1 MNKLTIDKLDVKG
14 KRVLLRVDFNV
25 PLDENGKITDDT
37 RIRESLPTIKKI
49 LVDGGMP
56 VIMSHLGRPKGKK
69 NPSMSLKPVSL
80 RLAELLRQPVL
91 MAEDCIGDSVEQ
103 QTKGLK
109 PGDAMLLEN
118 LRFYKEE
125 EANDDVFCRNLA
137 KLGDVYVNDAFGTAH
152 RAHASTAG
160 ITKYFKQNAAGYLME
175 KEIRYL
181 GSALQNPKRPFV
193 AIIGGAKIS
202 GKIDVIENLMK
213 TVDTVLVGGGM
224 AFTFA
229 KAMGYEIGA
238 SLIEAEKMDMA
249 KEIIEKAKSSRSRIL
264 FPIDTV
270 VAKEFK
276 NDTEFKTVPVDS
288 IPSGWMGL
296 DIGLGT
302 LEVYKKEILSAGMV
316 VWNGPMGVFEMP
328 NFAKGTRTVAE
339 LLAEAT
345 KKGCTTIVGGGDSAA
360 AVTEM
365 GFADKVTHVS
375 TGGGASLEYLEGK
388 KLPGLEALT
397 NVREKDAA

>member
-1 MNKLTIDKLDVKG
+1 MNKLTIDKIDVKA

-25 PLDENGKITDDT
+25 PLDDKGTITDDT

-49 LVDGGMP
+49 IAEGGKP
-56 VIMSHLGRPKGKK
+56 VIMSHLGRPKGKR
-69 NPSMSLKPVSL
+69 NPSMSLKPVAV
-80 RLAELLRQPVL
+80 RLSELLGIPVL
-91 MAEDCIGDSVEQ
+91 MADDCVGEVVEK
-103 QTKGLK
+103 QTTNLK
-109 PGDAMLLEN
+109 PGDTMLLEN
-118 LRFYKEE
+118 LRYYNEE
-125 EANDDVFCRNLA
+125 EANDDIFCQKLA
-137 KLGDVYVNDAFGTAH
+137 KLGDVFVNDAFGTAH

-175 KEIRYL
+175 KEIEYL
-181 GSALQNPKRPFV
+181 GSAVQNPKRPFV

-213 TVDTVLVGGGM
+213 KVDTVLVGGGM

-229 KAMGYEIGA
+229 KVMGYEIGA
-238 SLIEAEKMDMA
+238 SLFEADKADMA
-249 KEIIEKAKSSRSRIL
+249 KDIIARAKSSKARIL
-264 FPIDTV
+264 FPSDSV

-276 NDTEFKTVPVDS
+276 NETEFKTVPINA
-288 IPSGWMGL
+288 IPEGWMGL
-296 DIGLGT
+296 DIGVGT
-302 LEVYKKEILSAGMV
+302 IEAYKKEIMSAGMV

-328 NFAKGTRTVAE
+328 NFAKGTRAIAE

-345 KKGCTTIVGGGDSAA
+345 KNGCTTIVGGGDSAA

-365 GFADKVTHVS
+365 GFEEKVTHVS

-397 NVREKDAA
+397 NS

>member
-1 MNKLTIDKLDVKG
+1 MDKLTIDKIEMKG
-14 KRVLLRVDFNV
+14 KRILLRVDFNV
-25 PLDENGKITDDT
+25 PLDENCKITDDT

-49 LVDGGMP
+49 IAEGGKP

-69 NPSMSLKPVSL
+69 NPAMSLKPVAI
-80 RLAELLRQPVL
+80 RLSELLRQPVL
-91 MAEDCIGDSVEQ
+91 MAEDCIGEQ
-103 QTKGLK
+103 IEKQTLGLRS
-109 PGDAMLLEN
+109 GETMLLEN
-118 LRFYKEE
+118 LRFYNEE
-125 EANDDVFCRNLA
+125 EANDDAFCQKLA

-181 GSALQNPKRPFV
+181 GSAVQNPKRPFV

-213 TVDTVLVGGGM
+213 KVDTILIGGGM

-229 KAMGYEIGA
+229 KVMGYEIGS
-238 SLIEAEKMDMA
+238 SLYEAEKADMA
-249 KEIIEKAKSSRSRIL
+249 KDILEKAKTGKTRIL
-264 FPIDTV
+264 LPSDAV

-276 NDTEFKTVPVDS
+276 NDTEFKTVTVNA
-288 IPSGWMGL
+288 IPAGWMGL
-296 DIGLGT
+296 DIGDST
-302 LEVYKKEILSAGMV
+302 VSEYKKEILNAGMI
-316 VWNGPMGVFEMP
+316 VWNGPMGAFEMS
-328 NFAKGTRTVAE
+328 NFSKGTRAITEA
-339 LLAEAT
+339 LAEAT
-345 KKGCTTIVGGGDSAA
+345 LKGCTTIVGGGDSAA

-365 GFADKVTHVS
+365 GYADKVSHVS

-397 NVREKDAA
+397 NI

>member
-1 MNKLTIDKLDVKG
+1 MNKLTIDKIDVKG

-25 PLDENGKITDDT
+25 PLDDKGSITDDT

-49 LVDGGMP
+49 ISAGGKP

-69 NPSMSLKPVSL
+69 NPSMSLKPVGV
-80 RLAELLRQPVL
+80 RLSELLGIPVL
-91 MAEDCIGDSVEQ
+91 IAEDCVGESVEK
-103 QTKGLK
+103 QTTAMK
-109 PGDAMLLEN
+109 PGEAMLLEN
-118 LRFYKEE
+118 LRYYNEE
-125 EANDDVFCRNLA
+125 EANDDAFCQKLA

-160 ITKYFKQNAAGYLME
+160 VTKYFKQNAAGYLME
-175 KEIRYL
+175 KEIEYL
-181 GSALQNPKRPFV
+181 GSAVQNPKRPFV

-213 TVDTVLVGGGM
+213 KVDTVLVGGGM

-229 KAMGYEIGA
+229 KAMGFDIGS
-238 SLIEAEKMDMA
+238 SLFEAEKADMA
-249 KEIIEKAKSSRSRIL
+249 SDIIKRSKSGKARIL
-264 FPIDTV
+264 FPTDAV

-276 NDTEFKTVPVDS
+276 NETEFKTVPINA
-288 IPSGWMGL
+288 IPDGWMGL
-296 DIGLGT
+296 DIGPGT
-302 LEVYKKEILSAGMV
+302 IEAYRKEILGAGMV

-328 NFAKGTRTVAE
+328 NFAKGTRAIAE
-339 LLAEAT
+339 ILAEAT

-365 GFADKVTHVS
+365 GFEEKVTHVS

-397 NVREKDAA
+397 NG

>member
-1 MNKLTIDKLDVKG
+1 MNKLTIDKIDVKG

-25 PLDENGKITDDT
+25 PLDDKGSITDDT

-49 LVDGGMP
+49 IAAGGKP

-69 NPSMSLKPVSL
+69 NPSMSLKPVGV
-80 RLAELLRQPVL
+80 RLSELLGIPVL
-91 MAEDCIGDSVEQ
+91 IAEDCVGESVEK
-103 QTKGLK
+103 QTTAMK
-109 PGDAMLLEN
+109 PGEAMLLEN
-118 LRFYKEE
+118 LRYYNEE
-125 EANDDVFCRNLA
+125 EANDDAFCQKLA

-160 ITKYFKQNAAGYLME
+160 VTKYFKQNAAGYLME
-175 KEIRYL
+175 KEIEYL
-181 GSALQNPKRPFV
+181 GSAVQNPKRPFV

-213 TVDTVLVGGGM
+213 KVDTVLVGGGM

-229 KAMGYEIGA
+229 KAMGFDIGS
-238 SLIEAEKMDMA
+238 SLFEAEKADMA
-249 KEIIEKAKSSRSRIL
+249 SDIIKRSKSGKARIL
-264 FPIDTV
+264 FPTDAV

-276 NDTEFKTVPVDS
+276 NETEFKTVPINA
-288 IPSGWMGL
+288 IPDGWMGL
-296 DIGLGT
+296 DIGPGT
-302 LEVYKKEILSAGMV
+302 IEAYRKEILGAGMV

-328 NFAKGTRTVAE
+328 NFAKGTRAIAE
-339 LLAEAT
+339 ILAEAT

-365 GFADKVTHVS
+365 GFEEKVTHVS

-397 NVREKDAA
+397 NG

>member
-1 MNKLTIDKLDVKG
+1 MNKLTIDKIALKG

-25 PLDENGKITDDT
+25 PLDESCKITDDT
-37 RIRESLPTIKKI
+37 RIRESLPTINKI
-49 LVDGGMP
+49 IADGGMP

-69 NPSMSLKPVSL
+69 NPSMSLKPAAV
-80 RLAELLRQPVL
+80 RLGELLGKPVQ
-91 MAEDCIGDSVEQ
+91 MAADCVGDDVEKQ
-103 QTKGLK
+103 SNSLK
-109 PGDAMLLEN
+109 PGDVLLLEN
-118 LRFYKEE
+118 LRFYNEE
-125 EANDDVFCRNLA
+125 EANDDAFCQKLA

-175 KEIRYL
+175 KEIHYL
-181 GSALQNPKRPFV
+181 GSAVQNPKRPFV

-213 TVDTVLVGGGM
+213 KVDTVLIGGGM

-229 KAMGYEIGA
+229 KVMGFEIGS
-238 SLIEAEKMDMA
+238 SLFEAEKADMA
-249 KEIIEKAKSSRSRIL
+249 KDIIERAKSSKAKIL
-264 FPIDTV
+264 FPSDAV

-276 NDTEFKTVPVDS
+276 NESEHKTVAMDA

-296 DIGLGT
+296 DIGKNT
-302 LEVYKKEILSAGMV
+302 INEYRKEILSAGTV

-328 NFAKGTRTVAE
+328 NYAKGTKAVAE
-339 LLAEAT
+339 ALVEAT
-345 KKGCTTIVGGGDSAA
+345 KKGCVTVVGGGDSAA
-360 AVTEM
+360 AVAEL
-365 GFADKVTHVS
+365 GFEKQVTHVS

-388 KLPGLEALT
+388 ELPGLEALT
-397 NVREKDAA
+397 NE